1 MAFKS
6 KRDLKGFGFETESE
20 ILRVLGLKQREKE
33 RLGVLGYRA
42 MEESRG
48 DRTRKLWRG

>member
-20 ILRVLGLKQREKE
+20 ILRVLGLKQREREREKE

-48 DRTRKLWRG
+48 Y